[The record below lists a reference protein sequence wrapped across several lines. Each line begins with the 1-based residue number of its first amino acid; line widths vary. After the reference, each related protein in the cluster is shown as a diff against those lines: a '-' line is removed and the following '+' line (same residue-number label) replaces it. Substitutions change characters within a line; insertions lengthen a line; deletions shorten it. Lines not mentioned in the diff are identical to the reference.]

1 MSSNSAA
8 ASPSPSPAPSTPAT
22 ASSVCLAPS
31 KPKSRPVNL
40 FSNDGSFLERFQR
53 NKKEENEKKAA
64 ENLTQKKRTFEDR
77 FKNRGK
83 RPAPSDSDGAAG
95 SSGSAAA
102 AAAESGGS
110 AKKLKTDKVL
120 TQYEKE
126 VQSYES
132 RSLKD
137 QGIGVRPLVK

>member
-1 MSSNSAA
+1 MSSN
-8 ASPSPSPAPSTPAT
+8 ASPSASPAPSTPAT
-22 ASSVCLAPS
+22 ASSPASPAPS
-31 KPKSRPVNL
+31 KPKSKPVNL

-53 NKKEENEKKAA
+53 TKKEENEKKAA
-64 ENLTQKKRTFEDR
+64 ESLVTQKRTFEDR

-83 RPAPSDSDGAAG
+83 RSAPSDSDGAAG
-95 SSGSAAA
+95 ASGQTPP
-102 AAAESGGS
+102 ESGGPT
-110 AKKLKTDKVL
+110 KKPKTEKVL